1 MHFPCHR
8 GINIICLGFKI
19 NIITLKLTQILDS
32 NLNFA
37 FHIHNH
43 IFKTKK
49 KVIATLVIYFK
60 FQKSEFESVYLFFT
74 PIFLKA
80 KKMEMLIQGTSNTD
94 E

>member
-1 MHFPCHR
+1 MHFPCHS

-74 PIFLKA
+74 YSYFSQS
-80 KKMEMLIQGTSNTD
+80 KKDGNANTD